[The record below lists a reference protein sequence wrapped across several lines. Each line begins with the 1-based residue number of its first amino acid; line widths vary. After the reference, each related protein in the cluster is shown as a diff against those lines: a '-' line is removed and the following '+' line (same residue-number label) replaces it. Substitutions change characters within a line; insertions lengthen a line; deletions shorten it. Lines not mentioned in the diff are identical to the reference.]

1 MAFLLSLVAQ
11 NYTHM
16 FKKQNKKGLLPCMEK
31 FPINDKQEVKIQILT
46 V

>member
-1 MAFLLSLVAQ
+1 MAQ
-11 NYTHM
+11 NDTYI
-16 FKKQNKKGLLPCMEK
+16 FKKPKQKGLLPCMEK